1 MSKDNK
7 NRFIALLLGIII
19 CLNVVFMSPRKTE
32 AFGIGEAIALRQ
44 ALQSFGIGAVMA
56 AGQSDECY
64 AATDSII
71 DDFINFY
78 YQNYP
83 DDWDEWGIID
93 QELYVMEHPI
103 SAPTGTVWSVT
114 NAAINGVNV
123 PSFLLKSA
131 YNAFNDYLVNNF
143 LNSDTGSLE
152 YTSVSSDLPSVNYNN
167 LLSAVKAFA
176 DNYYNADLNSGT
188 MDWFM
193 QRCHTSSGTP
203 RYFYIYDMAWPDG
216 NNHNKLCLISSSV
229 QNPTFFYDSG
239 FRCFNGVRATYI
251 DLDGALR
258 DNYWCGNGVTDDEA
272 VLLTS
277 FYFDPALSDDYVAT
291 STTDISVR
299 DDFINDRV
307 NLLNDY
313 VDDHSATVVTHAAD
327 GSETSERQTVV
338 SVPMKQVED
347 DDGNTTWEPLT
358 QQEIRDSGL
367 DVSSL
372 VSAPSEVEKYQT
384 ADNSQSVGGTV
395 SVTGFARFVE
405 NMQTSGFWVAL
416 VKALT
421 GLLVRVDGFASF
433 VSDFQS
439 VKDVFTIPGFAALVG
454 DFVDVLTELEIADL
468 FSYPGLL
475 RNIAAAIPTVID
487 YTSGLN
493 GIKQAI
499 LGLDIPA
506 VNDYTSILNGINSGI
521 LGISIP
527 TPIDYT
533 NILNGILSGV
543 GSISIPI
550 PGDYSDVLDSILAG
564 VTGISIP
571 SFPDIGDILESVF
584 LPDLTNIINLKPQF
598 ERKFAFAEQLRDL
611 WDVLLEGQVATAK
624 IEFTFELPA
633 FFHTPPVTCKIIDF
647 QTFDQYRQWFHYL
660 VILFAW
666 LSFAKRCYY
675 SVPTL
680 LGYVGGS
687 VAERKPPVI
696 INNVRNSYNRY
707 DYI

>member
-7 NRFIALLLGIII
+7 NRFIALLLGVII

-32 AFGIGEAIALRQ
+32 AVGIGEAIALRQ

-123 PSFLLKSA
+123 PYFLLNSA

-152 YTSVSSDLPSVNYNN
+152 YTSVAPDLATVNLTN
-167 LLSAVKAFA
+167 LASAVKSYA
-176 DNYYNADLNSGT
+176 DSYYNINADVNFIS
-188 MDWFM
+188 WHM
-193 QRCHTSSGTP
+193 QRTLQLYDSP
-203 RYFYIYDMAWPDG
+203 KYIYLFDKAWPDG
-216 NNHNKLCLISSSV
+216 APASWLCLIVS
-229 QNPTFFYDSG
+229 DSPSPAYSDVSN
-239 FRCFNGVRATYI
+239 FRCYSGTLGGRIDSSDGRVGDNSWNG
-251 DLDGALR
+251 
-258 DNYWCGNGVTDDEA
+258 CGVTNQTA
-272 VLLTS
+272 TLIAS
-277 FYFDPALSDDYVAT
+277 FYYDPAVSDDYAAT
-291 STTDISVR
+291 STTNISVR
-299 DDFINDRV
+299 DEFINDRV
-307 NLLNDY
+307 NLLKDY

-338 SVPMKQVED
+338 GVPMKQVEG
-347 DDGNTTWEPLT
+347 DDGNITWEPLT

-506 VNDYTSILNGINSGI
+506 VNDYTSVLNGIKNGI
-521 LGISIP
+521 LGLNIP
-527 TPIDYT
+527 TVIDYSSV
-533 NILNGILSGV
+533 LSGILSGV
-543 GSISIPI
+543 NSISIPAFPDLGAI
-550 PGDYSDVLDSILAG
+550 LQTVFVPDISPITDLKPLLEQRMGFIFQLKTLYHEFVSRLGYDTDDSSIYVYSDDS
-564 VTGISIP
+564 
-571 SFPDIGDILESVF
+571 
-584 LPDLTNIINLKPQF
+584 LPDLSFTLPSWLGGGVEIRINSLINFDLF
-598 ERKFAFAEQLRDL
+598 ERYRSWLHSAIVFFAYISWVRRL
-611 WDVLLEGQVATAK
+611 
-624 IEFTFELPA
+624 I
-633 FFHTPPVTCKIIDF
+633 
-647 QTFDQYRQWFHYL
+647 
-660 VILFAW
+660 
-666 LSFAKRCYY
+666 KR
-675 SVPTL
+675 VPSL
-680 LGYVGGS
+680 LGYYGAG
-687 VAERKPPVI
+687 
-696 INNVRNSYNRY
+696 N
-707 DYI
+707 D